1 MGSEVIILPALFGSV
16 VWLVY
21 VIVDGFR
28 RRQRLRVFTEFH
40 GKLLDRIGN
49 AREFGEFFGSEAGER
64 FLESLAT
71 EKGSPQAR
79 ILAASQWGL
88 TLLTL
93 GISLFILVGNRTF
106 EQEATDVLVFIATVA
121 LGLGAGTLISALV
134 SYLASKRMGLI
145 NDRPTRNGRE

>member
-1 MGSEVIILPALFGSV
+1 MGSEAIILPALFGSV

-21 VIVDGFR
+21 VVVDGFR

-64 FLESLAT
+64 FLDSLAT
-71 EKGSPQAR
+71 ERGSPITR

-88 TLLTL
+88 ILTTV
-93 GISLFILVGNRTF
+93 GVSLFILVGNRTF
-106 EQEATDVLVFIATVA
+106 QPDANDVLVFVATLA
-121 LGLGAGTLISALV
+121 LGVGAGTLISALA
-134 SYLASKRMGLI
+134 SYLISKRVGLLSERRR
-145 NDRPTRNGRE
+145 DGGA